1 MDKWTSRISRNIS
14 NFVYL
19 RTKGLG
25 LISFHSSNSTFIRI
39 ETHNHFFIKHYLID
53 FLFYTFIHLLID
65 FVFIFILFEI
75 GLIVIVV
82 FSWLA
87 GKTYQ
92 SSKPKNVG
100 KIDIYIYIKKLISQV
115 ELVIFIIYY
124 SLLFLFSINK

>member
-100 KIDIYIYIKKLISQV
+100 KIDIYIYQEVNFSSWTSN
-115 ELVIFIIYY
+115 FYY
-124 SLLFLFSINK
+124 LLFSFISFFNK